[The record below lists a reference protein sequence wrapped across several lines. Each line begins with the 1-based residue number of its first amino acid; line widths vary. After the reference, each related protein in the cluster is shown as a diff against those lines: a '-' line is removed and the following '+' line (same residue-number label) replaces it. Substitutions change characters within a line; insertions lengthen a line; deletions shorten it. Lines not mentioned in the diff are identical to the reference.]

1 MNSSSTISVQF
12 AAVVP
17 LYESKEVRAYICPK
31 FSHFGFHFSVALTG
45 FFETCIM
52 RPFMRKV

>member
-1 MNSSSTISVQF
+1 MSVQF

-17 LYESKEVRAYICPK
+17 LYESNDVKAYICPR
-31 FSHFGFHFSVALTG
+31 FSHFGFHFSVAFAG

-52 RPFMRKV
+52 RPFIRNV